1 MEQDKDKKD
10 VTVIEWPDRPVMET
24 GNYVEQTE
32 EQIAQAQ
39 KSAAE
44 QERRAKRDRDM
55 AILSDIANLVTK
67 GAAMHG
73 GAWKIDKEEARSA
86 VANEKL
92 RALRESNSKLLAEY
106 ARRRIEAADADRKD
120 RNAEKKAV
128 YDAAVDKAKLEAS
141 IAERNAKLQ
150 EVEEHNDAME
160 AIAKQNADTRK
171 KEADNKGKGGGKSTT
186 GGSGSGKV
194 KNMRYIGDWGFD
206 FDSAAEVDEAYAIMV
221 QADPSKAA
229 KKMDEFGDLVFND
242 NPNTAQKRDALT
254 KGGMTATPPSANK
267 GKTAVGKTMPGVTDN
282 NKKMP
287 GVK

>member
-1 MEQDKDKKD
+1 MRVAAQDAQRKEQ
-10 VTVIEWPDRPVMET
+10 
-24 GNYVEQTE
+24 
-32 EQIAQAQ
+32 
-39 KSAAE
+39 
-44 QERRAKRDRDM
+44 
-55 AILSDIANLVTK
+55 
-67 GAAMHG
+67 
-73 GAWKIDKEEARSA
+73 
-86 VANEKL
+86 
-92 RALRESNSKLLAEY
+92 
-106 ARRRIEAADADRKD
+106 
-120 RNAEKKAV
+120 NAEKKAV
-128 YDAAVDKAKLEAS
+128 YDAAVDKAKLLAS
-141 IAERNAKLQ
+141 IARTDAELKEKERHQKVL
-150 EVEEHNDAME
+150 ED
-160 AIAKQNADTRK
+160 IAKQNADTRK

>member
-1 MEQDKDKKD
+1 MAAQD
-10 VTVIEWPDRPVMET
+10 
-24 GNYVEQTE
+24 
-32 EQIAQAQ
+32 AQ
-39 KSAAE
+39 
-44 QERRAKRDRDM
+44 R
-55 AILSDIANLVTK
+55 
-67 GAAMHG
+67 
-73 GAWKIDKEEARSA
+73 KE
-86 VANEKL
+86 
-92 RALRESNSKLLAEY
+92 
-106 ARRRIEAADADRKD
+106 

-128 YDAAVDKAKLEAS
+128 YDAEVDKAKLLAS
-141 IAERNAKLQ
+141 IARTDAELKEKERHQKVL
-150 EVEEHNDAME
+150 ED
-160 AIAKQNADTRK
+160 IAKQNADTRK

-229 KKMDEFGDLVFND
+229 KKMNEFGDLVFND

-254 KGGMTATPPSANK
+254 KGGMTVTPPSANK